1 MCVFFEAGSED
12 LLAGHL
18 YCATFFGKGILFDRF
33 ESVSAAYPPWP
44 SIGLGWVSG
53 RPGDL
58 CVQGVRFEPLPKPTR
73 TWDSRMDRIGS
84 NQCRRVAKGPR
95 PYRPPVPLGSI
106 LRSPRGC

>member
-58 CVQGVRFEPLPKPTR
+58 YE
-73 TWDSRMDRIGS
+73 
-84 NQCRRVAKGPR
+84 RREDC
-95 PYRPPVPLGSI
+95 LI
-106 LRSPRGC
+106 LRQGDEIVFGFN